1 MTALAGLEIV
11 KVMAPA
17 SLGPWAALQP
27 LPPASER
34 LNAALVRWDSEGDGP
49 GRKKE
54 SLVSIPECGF
64 NINLTLETEH
74 IGVREALKIQAEKS
88 YV

>member
-27 LPPASER
+27 LPPASDR
-34 LNAALVRWDSEGDGP
+34 LNTARVRWDSDGDGP
-49 GRKKE
+49 ARKKQA
-54 SLVSIPECGF
+54 LVSIPECAF
-64 NINLTLETEH
+64 HINLPLE
-74 IGVREALKIQAEKS
+74 IGVQGALKTLL
-88 YV
+88 